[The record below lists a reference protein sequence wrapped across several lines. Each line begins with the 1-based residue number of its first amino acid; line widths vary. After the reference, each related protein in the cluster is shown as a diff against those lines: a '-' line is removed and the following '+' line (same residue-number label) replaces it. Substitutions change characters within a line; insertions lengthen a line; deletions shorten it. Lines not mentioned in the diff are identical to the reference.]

1 MAKKNLYFGIDNT
14 VTIIYARSKG
24 SFYVLENEYDKKEID
39 ITGGGVN

>member
-24 SFYVLENEYDKKEID
+24 SFLRVRE
-39 ITGGGVN
+39 